1 MLQQNEQAATTI
13 HLSQVNASQMQQLTE
28 NRKRTR
34 WLSKMPPVLR
44 ALDVRYDQTHQH
56 RHGKAKWAQVY
67 PDRLCQ
73 AVAKAIVEY
82 LGKPAPACY
91 VLEDVEDEE
100 EDEPGAVEDEC
111 PGYAEISEAEK
122 RA

>member
-1 MLQQNEQAATTI
+1 
-13 HLSQVNASQMQQLTE
+13 
-28 NRKRTR
+28 
-34 WLSKMPPVLR
+34 MPPVLR
-44 ALDVRYDQTHQH
+44 ALDVRCDQTHHHQH
-56 RHGKAKWAQVY
+56 LIGGKAKWAQVY